1 MIRLRPIRDSDC
13 DTIHGWRTLPEV
25 ADFMYTDHEITLDE
39 HRRWFCRIRTDS
51 SCIYQIIELDGE
63 GVGVVYITGIDRK
76 NRRCSWGFYLASP
89 AVRGRGVG
97 SFVEY
102 SVLEHV
108 FSTLG
113 LNKLCCEVFT
123 SNKAVIRMHE
133 SFGFRREGV
142 YRQHIFKQG
151 EFHEVVALAILAEE
165 WKEKR
170 GSIEQRLL
178 EKGILDG
185 TTGPSSDSTDSA

>member
-1 MIRLRPIRDSDC
+1 MIRLRPLREADC

-25 ADFMYTDHEITLDE
+25 ADYMYSDHEITLDE
-39 HRRWFCRIRTDS
+39 HRRWFQSIRSDP
-51 SCIYQIIELDGE
+51 SCIYQIIELDGD
-63 GVGVVYITGIDRK
+63 GVGVVYITGIDQK

-108 FSTLG
+108 FSELG

-123 SNKAVIRMHE
+123 SNPAVIKMHE
-133 SFGFRREGV
+133 SFGFQHEGLYRR
-142 YRQHIFKQG
+142 HIFKKG
-151 EFHEVVALAILAEE
+151 SFHDVVALAILAED
-165 WKEKR
+165 WR
-170 GSIEQRLL
+170 EQRGRIAERLRA
-178 EKGILDG
+178 KGILG
-185 TTGPSSDSTDSA
+185 STDEPSNDSDA